1 MGKLWKLKKA
11 LYGLNDAAREWYLKI
26 SESISEMGGAR
37 STLDNAVFYWRN
49 GNDLVGLCTAHVDDF
64 ALSGTDEFLE
74 NLTTQISDRFK
85 VSAECEGVFTYIG
98 LQIEQDGETIT
109 LSQDNYVNNVEQLPL
124 ASADSGSEAKLS
136 TKEAKQLKSLAGQ
149 LMWISSHTR
158 PDLAYDVCDISTSV
172 KGATQNDAFK
182 ANKTI
187 RKLRAENIKLVYGD
201 IGNIRDAEIICYSDA
216 SHANLKGSASQGG
229 YLIFLRGLNGNHSTI
244 CWRSKKLKRI
254 AKSTMAAEAQA
265 LAEGADEA
273 YAIQGFIRE
282 LTGEGSS
289 LPITI
294 RSDNHNLVQSVYSTN
309 TITDKRLQ
317 MDISVLREMIE
328 KKELSKV
335 EWVPTERQLAD
346 CLTKKGA
353 SSRKLLMALVGYW
366 KL

>member
-1 MGKLWKLKKA
+1 M
-11 LYGLNDAAREWYLKI
+11 
-26 SESISEMGGAR
+26 
-37 STLDNAVFYWRN
+37 
-49 GNDLVGLCTAHVDDF
+49 
-64 ALSGTDEFLE
+64 
-74 NLTTQISDRFK
+74 
-85 VSAECEGVFTYIG
+85 
-98 LQIEQDGETIT
+98 
-109 LSQDNYVNNVEQLPL
+109 
-124 ASADSGSEAKLS
+124 
-136 TKEAKQLKSLAGQ
+136 
-149 LMWISSHTR
+149 
-158 PDLAYDVCDISTSV
+158 
-172 KGATQNDAFK
+172 
-182 ANKTI
+182 
-187 RKLRAENIKLVYGD
+187 
-201 IGNIRDAEIICYSDA
+201 
-216 SHANLKGSASQGG
+216 
-229 YLIFLRGLNGNHSTI
+229 
-244 CWRSKKLKRI
+244 LKRI

-309 TITDKRLQ
+309 SITDKRLQ